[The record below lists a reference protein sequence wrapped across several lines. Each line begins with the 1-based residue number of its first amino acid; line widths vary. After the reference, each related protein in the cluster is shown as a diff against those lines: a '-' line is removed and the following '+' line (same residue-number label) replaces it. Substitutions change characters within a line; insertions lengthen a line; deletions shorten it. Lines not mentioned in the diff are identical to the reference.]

1 MQPGSWPET
10 GTAAQPWRTITADG
24 LAGVWPRAAV
34 VDVRSREEYSIA
46 RIPGSLNIPL
56 DDLPARLADC
66 PHAIP
71 DRQQQACCI
80 PPGVLALIPE
90 HALDLPLHRFHE
102 GEQQML
108 IERIYDE
115 DLAQASYLI
124 GCQAKGEAV
133 VVDGRRDI
141 AVYQDLARKNGM
153 KIVAVTETHIHAD
166 YLSGT
171 RELAAATGATIY
183 VSGEGGPDWQY
194 EFDGER
200 LFDGDTITLGNIS
213 IKALHTPGH
222 TPEHLSFLVT
232 DGAFSDQP
240 GYLLSGDFVFSGD
253 LGRPDLLDEA
263 AGGVDTRF
271 MGAKQLFTSLR
282 DKFLTLPDY
291 VQVHPAHGAGSAC
304 GKALGAIP
312 SSTVGYER
320 LYAWWGPYLAA
331 NDEQG
336 FIDELLDGQPDAHA
350 YFGRMKRENREGP
363 AVMGERA
370 PLPELAPGIV
380 AAGLA
385 EDTLTFID
393 TRPNS
398 EVHEGTVARS
408 LNVPAGKSVASYG
421 AWVVNPETDKNPLV
435 LLAPDQ
441 DTAQDMWD
449 HLVRVG
455 IDNVAGY
462 VTSLEGLPAAVP
474 KLIQPEEL
482 EDFDAAMVLDVRN
495 RTEHTAGHI
504 PGSHQLSGG
513 RAMWH
518 LDELPANGTIVTY
531 CQSGVRN
538 SVAASA
544 LRRAGYDVVE
554 LDGSYAGWSAWKQ
567 ARESVS
573 SN

>member
-1 MQPGSWPET
+1 
-10 GTAAQPWRTITADG
+10 
-24 LAGVWPRAAV
+24 
-34 VDVRSREEYSIA
+34 
-46 RIPGSLNIPL
+46 
-56 DDLPARLADC
+56 
-66 PHAIP
+66 
-71 DRQQQACCI
+71 
-80 PPGVLALIPE
+80 
-90 HALDLPLHRFHE
+90 
-102 GEQQML
+102 ML

-124 GCQAKGEAV
+124 GCQANGTAI

-141 AVYQDLARKNGM
+141 AVYQDLAEKNGM

-171 RELAAATGATIY
+171 RELAAATGAKIY

-200 LFDGDTITLGNIS
+200 LYDGDKITIGNIS
-213 IKALHTPGH
+213 VQAVHTPGH

-263 AGGVDTRF
+263 AGGIDTRF
-271 MGAKQLFTSLR
+271 EGAKQLFASLR

-320 LYAWWGPYLAA
+320 LYSWWGPYLAA

-370 PLPELAPGIV
+370 PLEELETADV
-380 AAGLA
+380 AKDLA
-385 EDTLTFID
+385 ADKVTFID

-398 EVHEGTVARS
+398 EVHEGTVTRS

-435 LLAPDQ
+435 LLAADQ
-441 DTAQDMWD
+441 EQAMDMWD

-462 VTSLEGLPAAVP
+462 VTSIEGLPMTTP

-482 EDFDAAMVLDVRN
+482 QGFDAALVVDVRN
-495 RTEHTAGHI
+495 RSEHIAGNI
-504 PGSHQLSGG
+504 PGSYQLSGG
-513 RAMWH
+513 RIMWH
-518 LDELPANGTIVTY
+518 LDKLPTDGTIVTY

-554 LDGSYAGWSAWKQ
+554 LDGSYAAWDAFQQTRQNTVSAK
-567 ARESVS
+567 
-573 SN
+573 

>member
-1 MQPGSWPET
+1 
-10 GTAAQPWRTITADG
+10 
-24 LAGVWPRAAV
+24 
-34 VDVRSREEYSIA
+34 
-46 RIPGSLNIPL
+46 
-56 DDLPARLADC
+56 
-66 PHAIP
+66 
-71 DRQQQACCI
+71 
-80 PPGVLALIPE
+80 
-90 HALDLPLHRFHE
+90 
-102 GEQQML
+102 ML
-108 IERIYDE
+108 LERIYDE

-141 AVYQDLARKNGM
+141 AVYQALAEKNGM

-171 RELAAATGATIY
+171 RELAAATGAEIY

-194 EFDGER
+194 GFDGVR
-200 LFDGDTITLGNIS
+200 LFDGDKITLGNIS
-213 IKALHTPGH
+213 IQALHTPGH

-232 DGAFSDQP
+232 DGAFSDHP

-271 MGAKQLFTSLR
+271 AGAKQLFASLR

-320 LYAWWGPYLAA
+320 LYAWWAPYLAA

-336 FIDELLDGQPDAHA
+336 FVDELLDGQPDAHA

-363 AVMGERA
+363 AVMGKRA
-370 PLPELAPGIV
+370 PLPELDPAAV
-380 AAGLA
+380 AKDLA
-385 EDTLTFID
+385 ADKVTFID
-393 TRPNS
+393 TRPNDQ
-398 EVHEGTVARS
+398 VHQGTVARS
-408 LNVPAGKSVASYG
+408 LNVPAGKSVASFG
-421 AWVVNPETDKNPLV
+421 AWVVDPETDRNPLV
-435 LLAPDQ
+435 LLAADQ
-441 DTAQDMWD
+441 EQAHDLWD
-449 HLVRVG
+449 HLIRVG

-462 VTSLEGLPAAVP
+462 VTRLDGLPMSIP
-474 KLIQPEEL
+474 ELIQPADL
-482 EDFDAAMVLDVRN
+482 ADFDTAMVLDVRN
-495 RTEHTAGHI
+495 RTEHAAGHI

-513 RAMWH
+513 RVMWH
-518 LDELPANGTIVTY
+518 LDELPADGIIVSY

-544 LRRAGYDVVE
+544 LRRAGYNVVE
-554 LDGSYAGWSAWKQ
+554 LDGSYAAWTAWQHALESAA
-567 ARESVS
+567 AR
-573 SN
+573 

>member
-1 MQPGSWPET
+1 
-10 GTAAQPWRTITADG
+10 
-24 LAGVWPRAAV
+24 
-34 VDVRSREEYSIA
+34 
-46 RIPGSLNIPL
+46 
-56 DDLPARLADC
+56 
-66 PHAIP
+66 
-71 DRQQQACCI
+71 
-80 PPGVLALIPE
+80 
-90 HALDLPLHRFHE
+90 
-102 GEQQML
+102 ML

-115 DLAQASYLI
+115 DLAQASYFI

-133 VVDGRRDI
+133 VVDPRRDI
-141 AVYQDLARKNGM
+141 AVYRSLAAANGM

-166 YLSGT
+166 FLSGT
-171 RELAAATGATIY
+171 RELAAATGATAY
-183 VSGEGGPDWQY
+183 VSGEGGDDWQY
-194 EFDGER
+194 GFQAER
-200 LFDGDTITLGNIS
+200 LNDDDVITLGNITV
-213 IKALHTPGH
+213 KALHTPGH
-222 TPEHLSFLVT
+222 TPEHLSFLIT
-232 DGAFSDQP
+232 DGAFADTP

-263 AGGVDTRF
+263 AGGIDTRF
-271 MGAKQLFTSLR
+271 AGAKQLFASLR
-282 DKFLTLPDY
+282 DKFLTLPDH
-291 VQVHPAHGAGSAC
+291 VQVHPGHGAGSAC

-331 NDEQG
+331 NDEEG
-336 FIDELLDGQPDAHA
+336 FIAELLDGQPDAHA

-370 PLPELAPGIV
+370 PLSELATETV
-380 AAGLA
+380 AQGLA
-385 EDTLTFID
+385 ADAMTFVD
-393 TRPNS
+393 TRSNA
-398 EVHEGTVARS
+398 EVHEGTVTGS
-408 LNVPAGKSVASYG
+408 LNIPFGKSTASFG

-435 LLAPDQ
+435 LLAPSQ
-441 DTAQDMWD
+441 AAAQEMWD

-455 IDNVAGY
+455 IDDVAGY
-462 VTSLEGLPAAVP
+462 VTGLEGLPASTP

-482 EDFDAAMVLDVRN
+482 DGFEAAMVLDVRN
-495 RTEHTAGHI
+495 RTEHAAGHI

-513 RAMWH
+513 RVMWN
-518 LDELPANGTIVTY
+518 LDQLPSEGTIVSY

-554 LDGSYAGWSAWKQ
+554 LDGSYAGWAAWQQ

>member
-1 MQPGSWPET
+1 
-10 GTAAQPWRTITADG
+10 
-24 LAGVWPRAAV
+24 
-34 VDVRSREEYSIA
+34 
-46 RIPGSLNIPL
+46 
-56 DDLPARLADC
+56 
-66 PHAIP
+66 
-71 DRQQQACCI
+71 
-80 PPGVLALIPE
+80 
-90 HALDLPLHRFHE
+90 
-102 GEQQML
+102 ML

-141 AVYQDLARKNGM
+141 AVYQELAEKNGM

-200 LFDGDTITLGNIS
+200 LYDGDRIALGNIT
-213 IKALHTPGH
+213 IQALHTPGH

-271 MGAKQLFTSLR
+271 EGARQLFASLR

-312 SSTVGYER
+312 STTVGYER

-336 FIDELLDGQPDAHA
+336 FVNELLDGQPDAHA
-350 YFGRMKRENREGP
+350 YFGRMKRENRIGP
-363 AVMGERA
+363 AILRERA
-370 PLPELAPGIV
+370 PLQELDIAAV
-380 AAGLA
+380 ARDLA
-385 EDTLTFID
+385 ADKATFID
-393 TRPNS
+393 TRSNT
-398 EVHEGTVARS
+398 EVHEGTVTGS
-408 LNVPAGKSVASYG
+408 LNIPAGKSVASYG

-435 LLAPDQ
+435 LLAAGPEQ
-441 DTAQDMWD
+441 AQEMWD

-455 IDNVAGY
+455 IDNIAGY
-462 VTSLEGLPAAVP
+462 LTGVEGLPTSTP
-474 KLIQPEEL
+474 RLIQPADL
-482 EDFDAAMVLDVRN
+482 ADFDAAMVLDVRN
-495 RTEHTAGHI
+495 RTEHLAGHI

-513 RAMWH
+513 RVMGH
-518 LDELPANGTIVTY
+518 LDELPAGGPIVTY
-531 CQSGVRN
+531 CQSGIRN

-544 LRRAGYDVVE
+544 LRRAGYDIVE
-554 LDGSYAGWSAWKQ
+554 LDGSYAAW
-567 ARESVS
+567 AAHRPSVAS
-573 SN
+573 SR